1 MSEFGLNM
9 TKRVEWITVH
19 EDRIDKTIRGVREHK
34 QCEKW
39 TSMNACG
46 KEKKKKTE
54 AQELGLQRTG
64 HSGSG
69 PINKKTV

>member
-1 MSEFGLNM
+1 MREM
-9 TKRVEWITVH
+9 
-19 EDRIDKTIRGVREHK
+19 DIDECMWKGAE
-34 QCEKW
+34 
-39 TSMNACG
+39 
-46 KEKKKKTE
+46 KKTE

>member
-1 MSEFGLNM
+1 ME
-9 TKRVEWITVH
+9 RITVR
-19 EDRIDKTIRGVREHK
+19 EDRIDKTIRGVRDHK

-46 KEKKKKTE
+46 KEKKKTE